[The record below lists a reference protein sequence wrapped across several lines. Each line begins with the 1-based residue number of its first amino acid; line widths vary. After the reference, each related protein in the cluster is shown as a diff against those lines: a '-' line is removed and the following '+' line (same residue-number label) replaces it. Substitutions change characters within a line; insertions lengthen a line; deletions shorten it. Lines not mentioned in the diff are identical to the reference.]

1 MCVTHTGDFKL
12 VCVTHTGDFKLVCMT
27 HTGDFKLVCVTH
39 TGDFGFGGG
48 VTTLIVALLLRQIAV
63 IESFTQGTA
72 PMCTTLFLST
82 VLSKDGK
89 KAWICWTVTKTNS

>member
-1 MCVTHTGDFKL
+1 MCV
-12 VCVTHTGDFKLVCMT
+12 T

-63 IESFTQGTA
+63 IESFTQRTA

-89 KAWICWTVTKTNS
+89 KVWICWTVTKTNS